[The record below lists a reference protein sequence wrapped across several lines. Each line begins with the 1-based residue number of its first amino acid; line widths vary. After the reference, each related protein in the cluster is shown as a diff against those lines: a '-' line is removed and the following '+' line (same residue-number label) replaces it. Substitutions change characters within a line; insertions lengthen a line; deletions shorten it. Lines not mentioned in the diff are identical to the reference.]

1 MGDLEFLNLGDNSAD
16 YYATPDEIAFLL
28 ERIPNELS
36 DWWEPNNIAH
46 AIINASDGATGE
58 DQYLLFVF
66 WARKS
71 PSFSEAGSEEIW
83 TKVTRQRSRIW
94 VADLKYLQARAAGA
108 PPLGKIIG
116 KDLTGHPA
124 LNWFPSKA

>member
-1 MGDLEFLNLGDNSAD
+1 MGDLEFLNLGEISAQ
-16 YYATPDEIAFLL
+16 YYATPDEIACLL
-28 ERIPNELS
+28 ERITNEV
-36 DWWEPNNIAH
+36 DAWWEANNIAH

-58 DQYLLFVF
+58 DQYQLFLF

-71 PSFSEAGSEEIW
+71 PSFSEAGAEEIW
-83 TKVTRQRSRIW
+83 SKVTRQRSRIW

-116 KDLTGHPA
+116 KDLSGHPA
-124 LNWFPSKA
+124 LNWFPLRA